1 MMKAALL
8 EREKSFRIIE
18 TPDPEPEEGE
28 VVIQVRSVGI
38 CGSEVEAFFG
48 RHPFRKAPV
57 VTGHEMSGVITKLG
71 KGVRELHAGEGV
83 TIEPQVSCGSCI
95 HCRSGKYNL
104 CPERIMLG
112 TEKWPGPFAEFIKAP
127 ASKIIPLPKGM
138 TFDEAALAEPLA
150 VGVHSIRK
158 TRLAPGESL
167 ILFGAGT
174 IGLCTLVAARAMGIR
189 EIAITDISETK
200 LKMGERMGASY
211 VLNAKHSDLL
221 ERIQQIFPEGADVAI
236 VATGAGEAYQ
246 ASTRAVKR
254 DGRIGVVGLCREA
267 ILIPIEVGG
276 AGKELEVI
284 GCSTYLHSDF
294 REAVKILPNTPLRE
308 LISRIFPIDRI
319 QEAFEIFI
327 RENDIL
333 FKVMLNHRPF

>member
-18 TPDPEPEEGE
+18 TPDPEPEENE

-57 VTGHEMSGVITKLG
+57 ITGHEMSGVITRLG
-71 KGVRELHAGEGV
+71 KGVRELDVGERV

-104 CPERIMLG
+104 CRNRMMLG
-112 TEKWPGPFAEFIKAP
+112 TEKWPGPFGEFIKAP
-127 ASKIIPLPKGM
+127 ACKIILLPEGIP
-138 TFDEAALAEPLA
+138 FDEAALVEPLA

-167 ILFGAGT
+167 IVFGAGT
-174 IGLCTLVAARAMGIR
+174 IGLCTLVAARAMGVQ
-189 EIAITDISETK
+189 EIVITDISEVK
-200 LKMGERMGASY
+200 LKMGQRMGASQ
-211 VLNAKHSDLL
+211 VLNAKNPHLL

-246 ASTRAVKR
+246 ASTRVVKR

-267 ILIPIEVGG
+267 ILIPIELGG
-276 AGKELEVI
+276 TGKELEVI

-319 QEAFEIFI
+319 QEAFETFI

-333 FKVMLNHRPF
+333 FKVMLNHRSV

>member
-18 TPDPEPEEGE
+18 APDPEPVEDE

-71 KGVRELHAGEGV
+71 KGVTELNVGERV
-83 TIEPQVSCGSCI
+83 TIEPQVSCASCI
-95 HCRSGKYNL
+95 HCRSGKHNL
-104 CPERIMLG
+104 CRNRIMLG
-112 TEKWPGPFAEFIKAP
+112 TEKWPGPFGEFIKAP
-127 ASKIIPLPKGM
+127 ASKVIRVPEGI
-138 TFDEAALAEPLA
+138 TFDEGALVEPLA

-174 IGLCTLVAARAMGIR
+174 IGLCTLVAARAMGIK
-189 EIAITDISETK
+189 EIVITDISEAK
-200 LKMGERMGASY
+200 LKMGQRMGASH
-211 VLNAKHSDLL
+211 VLNAEHPDLL
-221 ERIQQIFPEGADVAI
+221 ERIQQIFPEGADGAI
-236 VATGAGEAYQ
+236 VATGAGKAYQ
-246 ASTRAVKR
+246 ASARAVKR

-267 ILIPIEVGG
+267 VLIPIELGG

-284 GCSTYLHSDF
+284 GCSTYLSSDF

-308 LISRIFPIDRI
+308 IISKTFPIDRI
-319 QEAFEIFI
+319 QEAFETFI
-327 RENDIL
+327 RENDTL
-333 FKVMLNHRPF
+333 FKVILNHRSV